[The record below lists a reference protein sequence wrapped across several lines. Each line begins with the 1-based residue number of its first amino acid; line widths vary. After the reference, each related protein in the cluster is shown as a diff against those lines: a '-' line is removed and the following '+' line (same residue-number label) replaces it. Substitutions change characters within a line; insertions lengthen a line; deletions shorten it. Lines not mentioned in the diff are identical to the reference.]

1 MPVNRQTLTILQHYV
16 QTWNTK
22 RHTLANI
29 YNSIDP
35 DILLLNETSVKNTD
49 HLKIFNYNVFKTNKR
64 NEQFAGAAIA
74 IKKNIT
80 AQIEDDY
87 YQDFISATIQT
98 VHGPITVATR
108 YIPPRQAYINS
119 IDLNKIFNRRHPA
132 YLVGDL
138 NAYHRTFGYS
148 NNNLRGNQVVTLIN
162 ANKCKHIG
170 PFFDTRI
177 TANTTRKPD
186 IALTN
191 KQAHLNTYLK
201 AGPLTPSD
209 HLPIIMKISTNPI
222 QIPITPRLQFS
233 KTNWTLYKQTL
244 SNFETPI
251 LAQETLENIDLHI
264 ETWTN
269 KIKQITHATTS
280 TIHYRVL
287 PGVKQNNYIR
297 KTQRMHKKLMS
308 IINMHGTNIQR
319 HQLLQTLRQNISDE
333 YNRLT
338 QYHHKGQHN
347 RQNRHKQRPKNFL
360 QRNKKN
366 DRKCI

>member
-1 MPVNRQTLTILQHYV
+1 MPVNRPTLTILQHNV

-98 VHGPITVATR
+98 VHGLITVATG

-148 NNNLRGNQVVTLIN
+148 NNNLRGKQVVTLIN
-162 ANKCKHIG
+162 ANKCKHID

-191 KQAHLNTYLK
+191 KTSTPQHLSQSRTTYTIR
-201 AGPLTPSD
+201 PP
-209 HLPIIMKISTNPI
+209 TN
-222 QIPITPRLQFS
+222 
-233 KTNWTLYKQTL
+233 N
-244 SNFETPI
+244 N
-251 LAQETLENIDLHI
+251 ENID
-264 ETWTN
+264 
-269 KIKQITHATTS
+269 
-280 TIHYRVL
+280 
-287 PGVKQNNYIR
+287 
-297 KTQRMHKKLMS
+297 
-308 IINMHGTNIQR
+308 
-319 HQLLQTLRQNISDE
+319 
-333 YNRLT
+333 
-338 QYHHKGQHN
+338 
-347 RQNRHKQRPKNFL
+347 
-360 QRNKKN
+360 
-366 DRKCI
+366 

>member
-1 MPVNRQTLTILQHYV
+1 MPVNRQTLTILQRNV

-35 DILLLNETSVKNTD
+35 DKLLLNETSVKNTD
-49 HLKIFNYNVFKTNKR
+49 HLKILNYNVFKANKR

-98 VHGPITVATR
+98 EHGCTVATG

-119 IDLNKIFNRRHPA
+119 IDLNKSFNRRHPA

-148 NNNLRGNQVVTLIN
+148 NNNLRGKQVVTLIN

-209 HLPIIMKISTNPI
+209 HQPIIMKISTNPI
-222 QIPITPRLQFS
+222 QIPITPRLQFRKKLTGPS
-233 KTNWTLYKQTL
+233 
-244 SNFETPI
+244 
-251 LAQETLENIDLHI
+251 
-264 ETWTN
+264 TN
-269 KIKQITHATTS
+269 KLFLTS
-280 TIHYRVL
+280 
-287 PGVKQNNYIR
+287 K
-297 KTQRMHKKLMS
+297 
-308 IINMHGTNIQR
+308 
-319 HQLLQTLRQNISDE
+319 HQT
-333 YNRLT
+333 
-338 QYHHKGQHN
+338 
-347 RQNRHKQRPKNFL
+347 
-360 QRNKKN
+360 
-366 DRKCI
+366 

>member
-1 MPVNRQTLTILQHYV
+1 MPVNRQTLTKLQHNV

-49 HLKIFNYNVFKTNKR
+49 HLKLFNYNVFKTNKR

-98 VHGPITVATR
+98 EHGPITVATG

-148 NNNLRGNQVVTLIN
+148 NNNLRGKQVATLIN

-209 HLPIIMKISTNPI
+209 HLPIIMKISTSPI
-222 QIPITPRLQFS
+222 QKPITPRLQFS
-233 KTNWTLYKQTL
+233 KTRWTLYKQTL
-244 SNFETPI
+244 SNFETPP
-251 LAQETLENIDLHI
+251 
-264 ETWTN
+264 
-269 KIKQITHATTS
+269 S
-280 TIHYRVL
+280 YRNL
-287 PGVKQNNYIR
+287 
-297 KTQRMHKKLMS
+297 
-308 IINMHGTNIQR
+308 
-319 HQLLQTLRQNISDE
+319 DE
-333 YNRLT
+333 
-338 QYHHKGQHN
+338 
-347 RQNRHKQRPKNFL
+347 
-360 QRNKKN
+360 
-366 DRKCI
+366 

>member
-1 MPVNRQTLTILQHYV
+1 MPVNRQTLTILQHNV

-22 RHTLANI
+22 RHTLTNI

-35 DILLLNETSVKNTD
+35 DILLLNENSVKNTD
-49 HLKIFNYNVFKTNKR
+49 QLKKFNYNLFTTNKR
-64 NEQFAGAAIA
+64 NEQLAGAAIA
-74 IKKNIT
+74 TKKNIT
-80 AQIEDDY
+80 AQIDDDY
-87 YQDFISATIQT
+87 YQDFILATVQT
-98 VHGPITVATR
+98 ENGPITVATG
-108 YIPPRQAYINS
+108 YIPPRQSYINS

-138 NAYHRTFGYS
+138 NAYHRTFSYT
-148 NNNLRGNQVVTLIN
+148 NNNLRGKQIVTLIN

-209 HLPIIMKISTNPI
+209 HFPIIMEISTNLI
-222 QIPITPRLQFS
+222 QIPITPRLQFN

-244 SNFETPI
+244 SSFETPN
-251 LAQETLENIDLHI
+251 LTQETPENIDFHI

-269 KIKQITHATTS
+269 KIKQVTHVTTP

-297 KTQRMHKKLMS
+297 KKKRMHKKLTS
-308 IINMHGTNIQR
+308 NINSHGTNIQR

-333 YNRLT
+333 YNKT
-338 QYHHKGQHN
+338 
-347 RQNRHKQRPKNFL
+347 
-360 QRNKKN
+360 
-366 DRKCI
+366 

>member
-1 MPVNRQTLTILQHYV
+1 MPINRQTLTILQHNV

-98 VHGPITVATR
+98 EHGPITVATG
-108 YIPPRQAYINS
+108 YIPPRQTYINS

-148 NNNLRGNQVVTLIN
+148 NNNLRGKQVVTLIN

-177 TANTTRKPD
+177 TANTT
-186 IALTN
+186 
-191 KQAHLNTYLK
+191 
-201 AGPLTPSD
+201 
-209 HLPIIMKISTNPI
+209 
-222 QIPITPRLQFS
+222 
-233 KTNWTLYKQTL
+233 
-244 SNFETPI
+244 
-251 LAQETLENIDLHI
+251 
-264 ETWTN
+264 
-269 KIKQITHATTS
+269 
-280 TIHYRVL
+280 
-287 PGVKQNNYIR
+287 
-297 KTQRMHKKLMS
+297 
-308 IINMHGTNIQR
+308 
-319 HQLLQTLRQNISDE
+319 
-333 YNRLT
+333 
-338 QYHHKGQHN
+338 
-347 RQNRHKQRPKNFL
+347 
-360 QRNKKN
+360 
-366 DRKCI
+366 